1 MIHIIR
7 IILIFLAFGY
17 VFKNFGS
24 LVFGAFIIAL
34 IQTLRAIINYLD
46 KKTKKHQNKFTK
58 ALVCCLKCCM
68 WCMEKCMKF
77 ISKNAYIICGMYGT
91 NFCSSAC
98 RAGRLI
104 MSNAV
109 RFGVTGAITHMMLN
123 VGILVVSIA
132 NTFFAYLMFNPA
144 EKPTKEQIE

>member
-1 MIHIIR
+1 
-7 IILIFLAFGY
+7 
-17 VFKNFGS
+17 
-24 LVFGAFIIAL
+24 
-34 IQTLRAIINYLD
+34 
-46 KKTKKHQNKFTK
+46 
-58 ALVCCLKCCM
+58 
-68 WCMEKCMKF
+68 MKF

-132 NTFFAYLMFNPA
+132 NTFFAYLMFNPPK
-144 EKPTKEQIE
+144 EHPTKEQIE